1 MVVSGWNTHTRPR
14 GHMGATT
21 TMKKC
26 ALALLCGSALISA
39 ASAADLGPAPI
50 LAARA
55 AARSWTG
62 LYGGV
67 NVGYGFGAGGRD
79 EGGQT
84 SYANNSPG
92 NVFPFDTETRG
103 TGGPAW
109 NRSADLSGVI
119 GGIQFGYNYQLNPWL
134 VAGFET
140 DFQGSALAG
149 NASATQTT
157 AIQLTPFPAG
167 GGNWW
172 PLTGNASASQNVDW
186 YGTVRGR
193 LGVTSFNQSLLVYA
207 TGGLAYGQVRQDFS
221 YSGAFL
227 PVASLGFGGSHWSGS
242 ASSTETQVGW
252 ALGGGLEWAPV
263 SMPNWSFKAEYL
275 YVDLGSTTVNL
286 SAAAFRNSDSQGFR
300 TVNASNA
307 MDARFQTVRVGIN
320 YHFN

>member
-1 MVVSGWNTHTRPR
+1 
-14 GHMGATT
+14 
-21 TMKKC
+21 MKKC
-26 ALALLCGSALISA
+26 TLALLCGSALISA
-39 ASAADLGPAPI
+39 ASAADPGPAPM
-50 LAARA
+50 LSAPA

-62 LYGGV
+62 LYGGL

-84 SYANNSPG
+84 SYANNSPTA
-92 NVFPFDTETRG
+92 VFPFDTETHG

-109 NRSADLSGVI
+109 NTSAEPSGVV
-119 GGIQFGYNYQLNPWL
+119 GGIQFGYNYQLSPWL
-134 VAGFET
+134 VAGLEA
-140 DFQGSALAG
+140 DFQGSALSG
-149 NASATQTT
+149 GASATNTT
-157 AIQLTPFPAG
+157 SITLTPFPAG
-167 GGNWW
+167 GPNLW
-172 PLTGNASASQNVDW
+172 PLTGNASATQNVDW

-193 LGVTSFNQSLLVYA
+193 LGVTSFNQSLLVYG

-227 PVASLGFGGSHWSGS
+227 PVAALGFGGSHWSGS

-252 ALGGGLEWAPV
+252 ALGGGLEWAPA

-286 SAAAFRNSDSQGFR
+286 SAPAFRNSDGEGFR
-300 TVNASNA
+300 TVTASNT
-307 MDARFQTVRVGIN
+307 MDARFQTVRVGFN